1 MSHLQFSCQTI
12 TFIFVSFLSQIFEYW
27 QFCTMRL
34 FFWVTCKHCVLNVE
48 EEKEKKA
55 KKIENL
61 GGGGMVVLEDGP
73 GQRNV
78 DFHHLAVEQNY
89 TRQHMP

>member
-1 MSHLQFSCQTI
+1 
-12 TFIFVSFLSQIFEYW
+12 
-27 QFCTMRL
+27 MRL
-34 FFWVTCKHCVLNVE
+34 FGVTNKHCVLNVE

-89 TRQHMP
+89 TRQHMPWRTC

>member
-1 MSHLQFSCQTI
+1 MIL
-12 TFIFVSFLSQIFEYW
+12 
-27 QFCTMRL
+27 
-34 FFWVTCKHCVLNVE
+34 FWVTCKHCVLNVE